1 MIRPIPFTRLA
12 AVALVSLAMA
22 ACAGQK
28 EPAQK
33 AVTDL
38 SAALAKIGEMS
49 EKYVPEEFAT
59 VQAQVDGLKASF
71 DKGDYD
77 AVVQAAPAASTA
89 IRQLQADS
97 IIAKAAYAKQ
107 MNAEWA
113 ETAKTMPDVIASVDK
128 QITRYTSSGRLPNG
142 LDRDAFKQAV
152 AAFDEAKQAWT
163 TAAEAGNAGKYE
175 DAVLQSR
182 EVKKTVDTVMQSL
195 GMAAG

>member
-1 MIRPIPFTRLA
+1 MIRSIPFTRLA

-38 SAALAKIGEMS
+38 SAALAKVSETG
-49 EKYVPEEFAT
+49 EKYTPEEFAT
-59 VQAQVDGLKASF
+59 VQAQIDGLKASF

-77 AVVQAAPAASTA
+77 AVVQGAPAASAA

-107 MNAEWA
+107 MNAEWV
-113 ETAKTMPDVIASVDK
+113 ETAKTMPDVITSVDQ
-128 QITRYTSSGRLPNG
+128 QITRYASSGRLPKG
-142 LDRDAFKQAV
+142 LDRDAFKQTV
-152 AAFDEAKQAWT
+152 ATFDEAKKTWAA
-163 TAAEAGNAGKYE
+163 AAEAGNAGKYE